1 MEGVDLANDP
11 DRGSRVSRGSN
22 GGCGNYRFPE
32 ARAKSWRQS
41 WRGAG
46 LDNHGSCELWLGSL
60 DSWPPPDAEH
70 GAAGA
75 SSHKRRMRHYW
86 SSAGTSELRGFPAT
100 VYVRLLIYAQQR
112 G

>member
-11 DRGSRVSRGSN
+11 DRGSRVSWGSN

-70 GAAGA
+70 GARPDQARTEIGCATTGRVPQVSYAA
-75 SSHKRRMRHYW
+75 SRRR
-86 SSAGTSELRGFPAT
+86 SR
-100 VYVRLLIYAQQR
+100 YVF
-112 G
+112 